1 MCNWELSFLYQNLP
15 TIVLCKFVTECE
27 KDNSNTAFCNIECKL
42 FLVVYK
48 PNTGA
53 PDLCKTHICGN
64 VI

>member
-1 MCNWELSFLYQNLP
+1 M
-15 TIVLCKFVTECE
+15 TECK

-64 VI
+64 VM